1 MATKTERKTCVICK
15 RSKLSTNFFKIK
27 SSLFFPDG
35 RTTACSNC
43 IKEQVEFSNQAIAD
57 DLLRQ
62 MNMPFIQEVW
72 DVANEKEDG
81 DSISY
86 YVRLMHNPKY
96 SSLTYKDSNM
106 TEEDIAES
114 VVRDDNG
121 KAIIVDDDVMNKWGR
136 DFGYS
141 HEDYI
146 KLEKFYRNMK
156 YSYDISTPVQEEM
169 LIEVSRL
176 NIEKDA
182 LMKKRNFN
190 DYKKASDVY
199 KDAVASSGFRPVD
212 KKSSLDEAGITSF
225 GQVVQQIEKN
235 GFIKPKQVEYEKDDI
250 DAMLLFY
257 LQWAQRF
264 TEQPVSQEVPQ
275 DWKEQ
280 VDLSVDF
287 MIDVDENKADA
298 EKDYSK
304 ELLDGLEEEIGISS
318 EENE

>member
-1 MATKTERKTCVICK
+1 MATKTERKTCVVCN

-35 RTTACSNC
+35 RTTVCSNC
-43 IKEQVEFSNQAIAD
+43 IKEQVDFENPTIAD
-57 DLLRQ
+57 ELLRQ
-62 MNMPFIQEVW
+62 MNMPFIQDVW
-72 DVANEKEDG
+72 DVAITKEDG
-81 DSISY
+81 EAISY

-96 SSLTYKDSNM
+96 SALSYKDSNNA
-106 TEEDIAES
+106 EEAIAENI
-114 VVRDDNG
+114 VRDDSG
-121 KAIIVDDDVMNKWGR
+121 KAIIIDDEVMNRWGR

-141 HEDYI
+141 NDDYI

-156 YSYDISTPVQEEM
+156 YSYDINTPVQEEM

-176 NIEKDA
+176 NIEKDI
-182 LMKKRNFN
+182 LMKQRNFN

-235 GFIKPKQVEYEKDDI
+235 GFIAPKQVSYEKDDI
-250 DAMLLFY
+250 DAMLLYY

-264 TEQPVSQEVPQ
+264 TEQPVSQSVDL

-280 VDLSVDF
+280 VDLSADF
-287 MIDVDENKADA
+287 SIDVNENKADA
-298 EKDYSK
+298 EKDYTK
-304 ELLDGLEEEIGISS
+304 EALDGIEEEIGISS
-318 EENE
+318 VKDE